1 MRKARGAGRKKGKAP
16 AAKRPVRK
24 PARGAKGAKAA
35 ARKPAAKAAPRPAA
49 APAGGR
55 VKELETELARWQ
67 TLHSQL
73 QEQLRQRDSAISFKE
88 KEILDLRK
96 KVEELAQAQKGKG

>member
-1 MRKARGAGRKKGKAP
+1 MRKARGAGRKKGKAS
-16 AAKRPVRK
+16 AAKRPARK

-67 TLHSQL
+67 TLPSQL
-73 QEQLRQRDSAISFKE
+73 QEQLRQRDSSISFKE

-96 KVEELAQAQKGKG
+96 KVEEMAQAQKGKG

>member
-1 MRKARGAGRKKGKAP
+1 MRKARGAGRKKGKAS
-16 AAKRPVRK
+16 AAKRPAGK

-35 ARKPAAKAAPRPAA
+35 ARRPAAKAAPRPAAA

-67 TLHSQL
+67 TLHSQV
-73 QEQLRQRDSAISFKE
+73 QEQLRHRDSS
-88 KEILDLRK
+88 
-96 KVEELAQAQKGKG
+96 